1 MYQVIMAKDIPSI
14 SNLHI
19 VPEEVVE
26 ACAQYLEGEENNFEI
41 FLEVAKEFRQAGLT
55 PIFLCSRSMK
65 DLYVTTQE
73 NLQKKFN

>member
-1 MYQVIMAKDIPSI
+1 MFQVIMSKNIPSI
-14 SNLHI
+14 DNLHI
-19 VPEEVVE
+19 VPEEIVV
-26 ACAQYLEGEENNFEI
+26 ACAEHLEGEENNFEL
-41 FLEVAKEFRQAGLT
+41 FLEVAKEFREAGLT

>member
-1 MYQVIMAKDIPSI
+1 V
-14 SNLHI
+14 
-19 VPEEVVE
+19 
-26 ACAQYLEGEENNFEI
+26 ACAQHLEGEENNFEL

-55 PIFLCSRSMK
+55 PVFLCSRSMK